1 MSETISFWFLLALQL
16 LIALGL
22 VNVWIFRFNS
32 ATKYRGKEAQNM
44 KEEFAA
50 YGLPLWSVYVVGF
63 FKITIAVALIVSS
76 FVPSLVSVLSV
87 PALAVLSVLMLGAI
101 GAHIKVRDTMIKTL
115 PAVGVLSMALAALCL
130 VLYF

>member
-1 MSETISFWFLLALQL
+1 MPETLVQWFVFALQL
-16 LIALGL
+16 CIALGL
-22 VNVWIFRFNS
+22 VNVWIFRFNR

-76 FVPSLVSVLSV
+76 FVPSLISVLSV

-101 GAHIKVRDTMIKTL
+101 GAHIKVRDAATKTL